1 LGDYAD
7 PGPEQLRYQGC
18 AITWDDMP
26 VWPFKFNTIRRK
38 KMFDDDTVSFIEET
52 SKKDLKAL
60 NIKIEQLVN
69 EIARLGK
76 NLSDMKVIQSRLTLI
91 LDNINDERE
100 DDRCRGAC

>member
-1 LGDYAD
+1 
-7 PGPEQLRYQGC
+7 
-18 AITWDDMP
+18 
-26 VWPFKFNTIRRK
+26 
-38 KMFDDDTVSFIEET
+38 MFDDDTVSFIEET